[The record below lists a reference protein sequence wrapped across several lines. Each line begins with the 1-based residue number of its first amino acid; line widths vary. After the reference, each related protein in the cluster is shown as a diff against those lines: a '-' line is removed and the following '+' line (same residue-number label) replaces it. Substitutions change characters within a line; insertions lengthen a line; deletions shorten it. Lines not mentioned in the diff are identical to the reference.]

1 MRILLIYKR
10 APSYER
16 HVIPSFRAL
25 NAQLHCLDLRGGVGA
40 QRDAP
45 PANSMRDEILSGDG
59 FDLIFLVEGTDESVD
74 LDALSRA
81 RRNGTIICNL
91 LVDVPQEWWKSMDVA
106 RICNVVL
113 VTQKENSLR
122 LKRVTNEIVY
132 FPFAVSEEFLRE
144 TCSGVQNKSVEE
156 SRESALFM
164 GSAHSRIRWQFLA
177 TLDKAGIPLDVVGD
191 GWSTY
196 SNNNEHYP
204 RNHIGRL
211 LKLYSAGHHFER
223 LRGTGGLSASVGG
236 LINRLL
242 PIPQKQFK
250 NARLHGFLD
259 DAALKVLCRK
269 VAVNVSTSIQGSG
282 YLVGRPKRQFKL
294 RDIEFPCYEVPLL
307 TDPTPEL
314 KEIFENGKHVLFYD
328 SWRELVALTRDA
340 CRFPDQYRDLSNAAR
355 ILIKRDHTWT
365 SRFRELSTIINMNLG
380 VP

>member
-1 MRILLIYKR
+1 
-10 APSYER
+10 
-16 HVIPSFRAL
+16 
-25 NAQLHCLDLRGGVGA
+25 
-40 QRDAP
+40 
-45 PANSMRDEILSGDG
+45 
-59 FDLIFLVEGTDESVD
+59 
-74 LDALSRA
+74 
-81 RRNGTIICNL
+81 
-91 LVDVPQEWWKSMDVA
+91 MDVA

-132 FPFAVSEEFLRE
+132 FPFAVSEDSLRE
-144 TCSGVQNKSVEE
+144 TCFLGCKINLSG
-156 SRESALFM
+156 
-164 GSAHSRIRWQFLA
+164 
-177 TLDKAGIPLDVVGD
+177 KAGRAHYLWAALTREFGGNSLQRSTKLEFHSTSWEMD
-191 GWSTY
+191 GQPTH
-196 SNNNEHYP
+196 NNEHYP

-307 TDPTPEL
+307 NDPTPEL
-314 KEIFENGKHVLFYD
+314 KEIFETGKHVLFYD

-355 ILIKRDHTWT
+355 NPNKARSYMD
-365 SRFRELSTIINMNLG
+365 
-380 VP
+380 